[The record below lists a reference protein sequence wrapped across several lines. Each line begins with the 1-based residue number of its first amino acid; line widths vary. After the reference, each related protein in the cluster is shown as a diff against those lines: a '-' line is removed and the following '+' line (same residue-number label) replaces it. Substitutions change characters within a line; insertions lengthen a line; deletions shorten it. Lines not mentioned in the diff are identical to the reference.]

1 MSLQAINLTA
11 GYRAKPIVADV
22 TLTARPGAVTT
33 LVGANGS
40 GKSTLLRTLTGAQ
53 QPLAGKALINGCPI
67 ADLSAAARAR
77 LISVVFTDRSGGG
90 GLTVYQLVAI
100 GRHPFS
106 GFLGHLNHN
115 DRNAVAAALDAVGL
129 THKCNDFVASLSD
142 GERQKAMI
150 ARAIAQQ
157 APVMVLDEPTS
168 FLDVSARFEIM
179 ALLRA
184 IADSGT
190 TVILSTHDIAPALAV
205 SDDIWA
211 IVNRHLIAGTRD
223 NIIADGTLNSVYH
236 GATFDP
242 TTLDFKPLQP

>member
-22 TLTARPGAVTT
+22 TLTARQGAVTT
-33 LVGANGS
+33 LIGANGS

-53 QPLAGKALINGCPI
+53 QPLAGEAVIDGSRV
-67 ADLSAAARAR
+67 ADISASARAR

-90 GLTVYQLVAI
+90 GLTVSQLVAI
-100 GRHPFS
+100 GRHPYS
-106 GFLGHLNHN
+106 GFLGRLTPD
-115 DRNAVAAALDAVGL
+115 DRHAVAAALESVGL
-129 THKCNDFVASLSD
+129 SHKSGDFVASLSD

-223 NIIADGTLNSVYH
+223 NIIADGILDQVYR
-236 GATFDP
+236 GAAFDP
-242 TTLDFKPLQP
+242 ASLDFKPL

>member
-22 TLTARPGAVTT
+22 TLTARHGAVTT

-90 GLTVYQLVAI
+90 GLTVSQLVAI
-100 GRHPFS
+100 GRHPYS
-106 GFLGHLNHN
+106 GFLGRLTPD
-115 DRNAVAAALDAVGL
+115 DRHAVAAALESVGL
-129 THKCNDFVASLSD
+129 SHKSGDFVASLSD

-179 ALLRA
+179 ALLRD

-242 TTLDFKPLQP
+242 TTLDFKPL